1 MTIYAIVN
9 NLISPATKDPMWTL
23 ISSNSILQGG
33 NPYFVPDF
41 AGRFEIRP
49 ALSIRIGKLGKGIP
63 ARFAYRYISG
73 VAPCLV
79 MAAADKLESLREAG
93 MPWTQALSYDRSV
106 AFGRY
111 ADIPADKIRDCSVD
125 VTLQTGEKTDR
136 IIMTA
141 DTMIPAEETIAAL
154 SRDNT
159 LKTGDLIIAGVAAAG
174 PEAHP
179 ATKVTLSLNGE
190 VSLRFNIR

>member
-63 ARFAYRYISG
+63 ARFAYRYVSG

-125 VTLQTGEKTDR
+125 VTLQTAEITDR

-190 VSLRFNIR
+190 ISLRFNIR